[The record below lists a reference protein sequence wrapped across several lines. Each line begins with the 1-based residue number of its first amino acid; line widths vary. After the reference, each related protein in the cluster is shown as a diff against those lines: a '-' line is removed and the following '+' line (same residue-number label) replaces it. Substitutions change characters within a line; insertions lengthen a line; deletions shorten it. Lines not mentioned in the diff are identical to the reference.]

1 MTTASSSTY
10 DVTIASIREAHARI
24 ADGIVRTPCHRSA
37 GLSALLGA
45 DIYLKL
51 ETLQR
56 SGSFKD
62 RGALNRLL
70 QLSDDERK
78 RGVIAVSAG
87 NHAQALAYHASRL
100 GIEATLVMP
109 LSAPYAKVSRTQG
122 FGGKVEQCGET
133 LDDCMDRM
141 RELQEQRG
149 FIFVSPYDDAMVVAG
164 QGTVGLEIAEDVTD
178 IDCVVVPIGGGGLI
192 AGIATALL
200 SEGEGGE
207 QNSKA
212 SIIGV
217 EAALYPTMH
226 HLVKGAEL
234 QNSAD
239 DGAGI
244 GIGGHTLA
252 EGIAVKQP
260 GASNAKVVKRLVE
273 DILLLDEPSLERGV
287 ACLLEHGRVLAEG
300 AGAAPLAAV
309 LAHPQRF
316 RGKRVVLVICGANI
330 DTRLLS
336 SVLTRDMA
344 RNGLM
349 AHIGVL
355 ISDQPGV
362 LAKVS
367 AIFGETGANIIEVL
381 HKRLFESCA
390 AKEAELDIIAET
402 KGHEHIQEVL
412 ARLRG
417 NGFRSNRLHRFD

>member
-10 DVTIASIREAHARI
+10 DVTIASIREAQGRI

-87 NHAQALAYHASRL
+87 NHAQALAYHSSRL

-164 QGTVGLEIAEDVTD
+164 QGTVGLEIAEDVSD

-200 SEGEGGE
+200 SEGEG

-226 HLVKGAEL
+226 HLVKGADL

>member
-1 MTTASSSTY
+1 MSTAPSATY
-10 DVTIASIREAHARI
+10 DITIASIREAQARI

-45 DIYLKL
+45 EIYLKL

-70 QLSDDERK
+70 QLSEDERK

-100 GIEATLVMP
+100 GIEVTLVMP
-109 LSAPYAKVSRTQG
+109 LSAPYAKVSRTQA

-141 RELQEQRG
+141 RELQKQCG

-200 SEGEGGE
+200 GEEGE
-207 QNSKA
+207 QNSKV

-226 HLVKGAEL
+226 HLVKGADL
-234 QNSAD
+234 QNPTS
-239 DGAGI
+239 DGARA

-260 GASNAKVVKRLVE
+260 GVSNAKIVKRLVE
-273 DILLLDEPSLERGV
+273 DILLLDEPALERGV
-287 ACLLEHGRVLAEG
+287 ACMLEQGKVLAEG

-316 RGKRVVLVICGANI
+316 RGKKIVLMVCGANI

-349 AHIGVL
+349 AHIGVS

-367 AIFGETGANIIEVL
+367 TIFGEAGANIIEVL

-402 KGHEHIQEVL
+402 KGPEHIQEVL

-417 NGFRSNRLHRFD
+417 NGFRAKRLHRFD

>member
-1 MTTASSSTY
+1 MTTPPNTTY
-10 DVTIASIREAHARI
+10 DITIASIREAHARI

-45 DIYLKL
+45 EIYLKL

-70 QLSDDERK
+70 QLSEDERK

-100 GIEATLVMP
+100 GIEVTLVMP
-109 LSAPYAKVSRTQG
+109 LSAPYAKVSRTQA

-141 RELQEQRG
+141 RELQKQRG

-192 AGIATALL
+192 AGIATAL
-200 SEGEGGE
+200 SEGE
-207 QNSKA
+207 QSSKI

-226 HLVKGAEL
+226 HLVNGADL
-234 QNSAD
+234 RNPSD
-239 DGAGI
+239 DGARV

-260 GASNAKVVKRLVE
+260 GVSNAKIVKRLVE
-273 DILLLDEPSLERGV
+273 DILLLDEPALERGV
-287 ACLLEHGRVLAEG
+287 ACMLEQGRVLAEG

-316 RGKRVVLVICGANI
+316 RGKRVVLVVCGANI

-349 AHIGVL
+349 AHIGVS

-367 AIFGETGANIIEVL
+367 AIFGEAGANIIEVL

-402 KGHEHIQEVL
+402 KGPEHIQEVL

-417 NGFRSNRLHRFD
+417 NGFMAKRLHRFD